1 MDDRGPARHRTR
13 EADRTGGRVGLQLPK
28 WLIKLS
34 GELYLHNYLFW
45 IVYRPHHYAMSGPD
59 VRKVIENVQ
68 PGDILLRRYD
78 GYVNTL
84 FTPGFWGHA
93 ALCVNRTEVIHAV
106 GVGVVRED
114 LITFCRTDSVAVL
127 RLKDATADMTERA
140 IACAEAHEK
149 ARTAYD
155 YRFRD
160 KNHAVYCTELVNVCY
175 NGLFNSDFEV
185 AAGNC
190 ILAPDG
196 IRRSTRVSAVVE
208 CTYDPKER
216 SVKRREIMPETCEDT
231 LAKRVAELGSLP
243 THMKLPRKRR
253 P

>member
-1 MDDRGPARHRTR
+1 M
-13 EADRTGGRVGLQLPK
+13 GLQLPK

-34 GELYLHNYLFW
+34 GELYLHNYPGWF
-45 IVYRPHHYAMSGPD
+45 VYRPHHYAMSGPD
-59 VRKVIENVQ
+59 VRKVIEAAQ

-93 ALCVNRTEVIHAV
+93 GLCVSANDIIHAV

-127 RLKDATADMTERA
+127 RVKDATREMIERA

-155 YRFRD
+155 YQFSDR
-160 KNHAVYCTELVNVCY
+160 NHAVYCTELVNVCHRAW
-175 NGLFNSDFEV
+175 FNDDFEA

-190 ILAPDG
+190 VLAPDG
-196 IRRSTRVSAVVE
+196 IRRSTRVTAVIE
-208 CTYDPKER
+208 CKYDPKGL
-216 SVKRREIMPETCEDT
+216 SAKQREIRRCVPAPKTCEET
-231 LAKRVAELGSLP
+231 LRNRIKDLAALP
-243 THMKLPRKRR
+243 AHMMLPRKRR
-253 P
+253 PCS

>member
-1 MDDRGPARHRTR
+1 M
-13 EADRTGGRVGLQLPK
+13 GLQLPK

-34 GELYLHNYLFW
+34 GELYIHNYLFW
-45 IVYRPHHYAMSGPD
+45 LVYRPHHYAMSGPD
-59 VRKVIENVQ
+59 VRKVLDAVQ

-93 ALCVNRTEVIHAV
+93 ALCVNKNEVIHAV

-114 LITFCRTDSVAVL
+114 LITFCRTDSVAVF
-127 RLKDATADMTERA
+127 RVKDATREMIERA

-155 YRFRD
+155 YQFKD

-175 NGLFNSDFEV
+175 NGLFNDDFQV

-190 ILAPDG
+190 VLTPDG
-196 IRRSTRVSAVVE
+196 IAWNSRVSAVIQLK
-208 CTYDPKER
+208 CDPKGL
-216 SVKRREIMPETCEDT
+216 SVKQRAIKRCSAARVTCEDT
-231 LAKRVAELGSLP
+231 LRKRVEELAALP
-243 THMKLPRKRR
+243 AHMKRPRKRR
-253 P
+253 SCS

>member
-1 MDDRGPARHRTR
+1 M
-13 EADRTGGRVGLQLPK
+13 GLQLPK

-45 IVYRPHHYAMSGPD
+45 FIYRPHHYALSGPD
-59 VRKVIENVQ
+59 VRKVLDAVR

-93 ALCVNRTEVIHAV
+93 ALCVSTEDVIHAV
-106 GVGVVRED
+106 GIGVVRED

-127 RLKDATADMTERA
+127 RVRDATPSMIEGAL
-140 IACAEAHEK
+140 ACAQTHEK
-149 ARTAYD
+149 ERTAYD
-155 YRFRD
+155 YQFSD

-175 NGLFNSDFEV
+175 NGVFNGDFEM

-196 IRRSTRVSAVVE
+196 IRRSSRVSVVVE
-208 CTYDPKER
+208 RKCDPKGL
-216 SVKRREIMPETCEDT
+216 SVKQRETRRCSAAPVTCEDT
-231 LAKRVAELGSLP
+231 LRKRVKEIAALPAHMKRPAKRRSCS
-243 THMKLPRKRR
+243 
-253 P
+253 

>member
-1 MDDRGPARHRTR
+1 M
-13 EADRTGGRVGLQLPK
+13 GLQLPK

-34 GELYLHNYLFW
+34 GDLYLHNYLCW
-45 IVYRPHHYAMSGPD
+45 LVYRPHHYVMSGPD
-59 VRKVIENVQ
+59 VRKVLEAVQ

-93 ALCVNRTEVIHAV
+93 ALCVNEKEVIHAV

-114 LITFCRTDSVAVL
+114 IITFCRTDSVAVL
-127 RLKDATADMTERA
+127 RVNHADPKKVKQA

-155 YRFRD
+155 YQFKD

-175 NGLFNSDFEV
+175 NGEFNKDFEII
-185 AAGNC
+185 AGNC

-196 IRRSTRVSAVVE
+196 IRDSKRVSVVVE
-208 CTYDPKER
+208 CKYDPKGITSKKPE
-216 SVKRREIMPETCEDT
+216 VKKCSAAPETCEETLRKRVKELDT
-231 LAKRVAELGSLP
+231 LPK
-243 THMKLPRKRR
+243 HMKRPRKRKSCS
-253 P
+253 

>member
-1 MDDRGPARHRTR
+1 M
-13 EADRTGGRVGLQLPK
+13 GLQLPK

-34 GELYLHNYLFW
+34 GELFLHRYPGWLVFK
-45 IVYRPHHYAMSGPD
+45 PHHYAMSGPD
-59 VRKVIENVQ
+59 VRKVLDAAQ

-93 ALCVNRTEVIHAV
+93 ALCVSANDVIHAV
-106 GVGVVRED
+106 GVGVLRED

-127 RLKDATADMTERA
+127 RVKDATPKMIQRA

-155 YRFRD
+155 YQFDD

-175 NGLFNSDFEV
+175 NGWFNEDFEV

-190 ILAPDG
+190 ILCPDG
-196 IRRSTRVSAVVE
+196 IRRSSRVSSVVE
-208 CTYDPKER
+208 CKCDPKWL
-216 SVKRREIMPETCEDT
+216 SVKQREIKRCSAPPVTCEDT
-231 LAKRVAELGSLP
+231 LRKRVGEIAALP
-243 THMKLPRKRR
+243 AHMKRQRKRR
-253 P
+253 PRS